1 MQRQCQL
8 CHHRMWSNLTG
19 SVPQLDLE
27 TENDKTQLSS
37 DEAANAT
44 EILQN
49 LSPEESRKLKII
61 KLEFDVMEQMNGQVR
76 STEA

>member
-8 CHHRMWSNLTG
+8 CHRRMWSNLTG

-49 LSPEESRKLKII
+49 LSPEEARKLKII